1 VLVGGVAIGVL
12 GFAGAAFAHVTVS
25 PSSAP
30 QGSET
35 VLTFRVP
42 TESPTASTTKVD
54 LNLPF
59 QTEPIAVVD
68 VQQVPG
74 WTAVVKQ
81 AKLSTPI
88 KDDDGNEVTSAVS
101 EIIWTADTAQSAI
114 QPGQF
119 QQFPVELGPLPTT
132 NSIAFKVLQ
141 TYSNGNIVRWIQTPV
156 AGQAEPDNPTPILT
170 LTPAA
175 DSASSDSGSSAAST
189 PPATAA
195 TSTGTKSNN
204 TWGII
209 GALLGLIGAVLG
221 GAAYAR
227 TRSATPPIDSK

>member
-1 VLVGGVAIGVL
+1 MLVAGVAIGVF
-12 GFAGAAFAHVTVS
+12 GFAGSALAHVTVS
-25 PSSAP
+25 PSTAE

-54 LNLPF
+54 LF
-59 QTEPIAVVD
+59 FTQTVAVVD

-74 WTAVVKQ
+74 WTAVLKS
-81 AKLSTPI
+81 AKLTTPI
-88 KDDDGNEVTSAVS
+88 KDDDGNDVTSAVN
-101 EIIWTADTAQSAI
+101 EIVWTATSAQTAI

-132 NSIAFKVLQ
+132 ASMAFKVLQ
-141 TYSNGNIVRWIQTPV
+141 TYSDGNVVRWIQTPV
-156 AGQAEPDNPTPILT
+156 AGQDEPDNPTPILT

-175 DSASSDSGSSAAST
+175 GGDAPTASATTAAPAST
-189 PPATAA
+189 TDASTAS
-195 TSTGTKSNN
+195 TSKPNN

-227 TRSATPPIDSK
+227 SRSTAPTSDQS